1 MRNSPPQSS
10 SNTLHTN
17 TSTLD
22 TAIVIVRGD
31 VENISLL
38 FYISFQAHLYSF
50 PGEADTDTQLFS
62 AVSVS
67 FAPAA
72 DKSLARK
79 TFIIQQLNFSS
90 WWCDHCEWNCPLIH
104 SPMFSEAGDKWKSE
118 RVGCTASPSSWAPAF
133 SVVCYLACRGCL
145 QLARR
150 GRGRRVVTGDISGAA
165 QRRLPGCSG

>member
-22 TAIVIVRGD
+22 SAIARGCRKYFAT
-31 VENISLL
+31 VLYQFPGSLVQLPRRSWYRYRHTTLFSGQCELRTCSWQVCSSENI
-38 FYISFQAHLYSF
+38 HYSACDGVTKAKETVS
-50 PGEADTDTQLFS
+50 PIPQLTT
-62 AVSVS
+62 VLSVCL
-67 FAPAA
+67 
-72 DKSLARK
+72 KLE
-79 TFIIQQLNFSS
+79 I
-90 WWCDHCEWNCPLIH
+90 
-104 SPMFSEAGDKWKSE
+104 SE

-165 QRRLPGCSG
+165 QQRLPGCSG

>member
-10 SNTLHTN
+10 SNTLNTN

-22 TAIVIVRGD
+22 YCIIVRGD

-79 TFIIQQLNFSS
+79 NIYYSAAEFQLV
-90 WWCDHCEWNCPLIH
+90 
-104 SPMFSEAGDKWKSE
+104 M
-118 RVGCTASPSSWAPAF
+118 V
-133 SVVCYLACRGCL
+133 
-145 QLARR
+145 
-150 GRGRRVVTGDISGAA
+150 
-165 QRRLPGCSG
+165 

>member
-10 SNTLHTN
+10 SNTLNTN

-22 TAIVIVRGD
+22 SAIVIVRGD

-90 WWCDHCEWNCPLIH
+90 
-104 SPMFSEAGDKWKSE
+104 
-118 RVGCTASPSSWAPAF
+118 
-133 SVVCYLACRGCL
+133 
-145 QLARR
+145 
-150 GRGRRVVTGDISGAA
+150 
-165 QRRLPGCSG
+165 

>member
-10 SNTLHTN
+10 SNTLNTN

-22 TAIVIVRGD
+22 SAFVIVRGD

-62 AVSVS
+62 AAVSVS

-72 DKSLARK
+72 DKSVARK

-90 WWCDHCEWNCPLIH
+90 
-104 SPMFSEAGDKWKSE
+104 
-118 RVGCTASPSSWAPAF
+118 
-133 SVVCYLACRGCL
+133 
-145 QLARR
+145 
-150 GRGRRVVTGDISGAA
+150 
-165 QRRLPGCSG
+165 